1 MSCDLYKRVG
11 SGYLSLATEF
21 KDFVMKG
28 NVIDLAVA
36 VVIGV
41 AFNAVITAFVS
52 DIITPL
58 IGIPGHVNFSA
69 FTYTI
74 NGSVFMIG
82 SFVNAIISFI
92 TIALVVF
99 FFLVKPVSKMKERAE
114 KKNTV
119 TPTTK
124 TCPQCL
130 SLVPIAAKRCAFCT
144 SKLK

>member
-1 MSCDLYKRVG
+1 MGLG
-11 SGYLSLATEF
+11 QEF

-28 NVIDLAVA
+28 NVVDLAVA

-58 IGIPGHVNFSA
+58 IGIPGHVNFA
-69 FTYTI
+69 AYTYTI

-82 SFVNAIISFI
+82 SFVSAIISFI

-99 FFLVKPVSKMKERAE
+99 FFLVKPVSKMKERSDA
-114 KKNTV
+114 KKPAAA
-119 TPTTK
+119 PTTK
-124 TCPQCL
+124 ECPQCL
-130 SLVPIAAKRCAFCT
+130 SQIPIKAKRCAFCT
-144 SKLK
+144 SKVD

>member
-1 MSCDLYKRVG
+1 LESSKRDF
-11 SGYLSLATEF
+11 LSLATEF

-58 IGIPGHVNFSA
+58 IGVPGHVNFSA
-69 FTYTI
+69 YTYTI

-82 SFVNAIISFI
+82 SFVSAIISFV

-99 FFLVKPVSKMKERAE
+99 FFLVKPVSKLKERAQ
-114 KKNTV
+114 KKEV
-119 TPTTK
+119 TSPTTK
-124 TCPQCL
+124 VCPQCL
-130 SLVPIAAKRCAFCT
+130 SVIPLGAKRCAFCT
-144 SKLK
+144 SKVK